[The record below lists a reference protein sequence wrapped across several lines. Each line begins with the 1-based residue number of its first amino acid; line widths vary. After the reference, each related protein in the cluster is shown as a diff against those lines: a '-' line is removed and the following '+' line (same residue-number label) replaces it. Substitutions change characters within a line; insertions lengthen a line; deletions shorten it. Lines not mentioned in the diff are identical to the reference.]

1 MSIEKGPL
9 TDKEFDKILQV
20 ATRTSE
26 ENLKVILLF
35 RYTGMHVSVL
45 AEPKKYNLRID
56 KDEIVWDRP
65 KKKGKVA
72 YTSIPI
78 SKHIDFKLQEFI
90 DDLKKRKRR
99 GSRQYFYELVKEC
112 GEKAGIFNVS
122 PMSLRHTI
130 GVDMLNK
137 GFDKFDVKQTLNCS
151 EKVLQT
157 YLKHSTQTRKEKF
170 KRLGW

>member
-1 MSIEKGPL
+1 MSIEKKPL
-9 TDKEFDKILQV
+9 TEKEFDKILQI

-26 ENLKVILLF
+26 EARKVVLF
-35 RYTGMHVSVL
+35 LRFTGMHVSVL
-45 AEPKKYNLRID
+45 AEPDKYNLRIED
-56 KDEIVWDRP
+56 DEIKWDRP

-78 SKHIDFKLQEFI
+78 SKHLDFDIDDFI
-90 DDLKKRKRR
+90 DDLSGRKRK
-99 GSRQYFYELVKEC
+99 GSRQYFYELVK
-112 GEKAGIFNVS
+112 GLSEKAGITDVS

-137 GFDKFDVKQTLNCS
+137 GFDRFDVKQTLNCS
-151 EKVLQT
+151 DKVLQT
-157 YLKHSTQTRKEKF
+157 YLKHSTRTRKEKF